1 MRFSVIG
8 WNFRKTPVEVRD
20 KLALTPKQQVELG
33 EQLNLRFNLGGVV
46 ILSTCNRTE
55 LYLVDA
61 ERQLGQIIELL
72 EKYWQLSELR
82 ESVYTIQNLAGVRH
96 LFRVAS
102 SLESMVLGEPQI
114 PGQLKDSFQSF
125 KEADLTGKLLH
136 PLFTRAFSTAKRV
149 RTETTIASNAVS
161 VSYAAV
167 ELAKQIFEDISRQKV
182 MVIGAGEMAELA
194 VRHLMSNGISQLFV
208 TNRTFSNAAE
218 LAEKFQGMAVPFDH
232 LQRHLHEADIV
243 ISSTGARDY
252 IIGPELV
259 KDCLRKRKGNSMFF
273 IDIAVPRDIDPEINK
288 LHGAFCYDIDDL
300 QSLVSQ
306 NQEERK
312 KQSIKAEDIVEEE
325 LMELEL
331 WFKSL
336 SAVPTIRS
344 LRKAFHSM
352 AEEEIEKGFRRMK
365 AMPDSERKAVELMV
379 HRLVHRLLHDPS
391 RNLKEI
397 AHAEDAHLYLET
409 VNKIFDL
416 KPTQAN
422 LEQLESKQPRL
433 KIIKS

>member
-96 LFRVAS
+96 RFRVAS

-114 PGQLKDSFQSF
+114 LGQLKDSFQSF

-252 IIGPELV
+252 IIGPEIG
-259 KDCLRKRKGNSMFF
+259 R
-273 IDIAVPRDIDPEINK
+273 
-288 LHGAFCYDIDDL
+288 
-300 QSLVSQ
+300 
-306 NQEERK
+306 
-312 KQSIKAEDIVEEE
+312 
-325 LMELEL
+325 
-331 WFKSL
+331 
-336 SAVPTIRS
+336 
-344 LRKAFHSM
+344 
-352 AEEEIEKGFRRMK
+352 
-365 AMPDSERKAVELMV
+365 
-379 HRLVHRLLHDPS
+379 
-391 RNLKEI
+391 
-397 AHAEDAHLYLET
+397 AH
-409 VNKIFDL
+409 V
-416 KPTQAN
+416 
-422 LEQLESKQPRL
+422 
-433 KIIKS
+433 